1 MTQGSR
7 IHGFAA
13 LCLTVAIAG
22 CGGLPR
28 ATGDVHEQASIPPG
42 EKIAILWTLG
52 SSTDVNVNY
61 VLAFN
66 GTQGEDYE
74 RCTNALIERTFGANG
89 YVAWARKL
97 RKDER
102 PVVPPDVR
110 YMLVLRNTS
119 VRYTRSR
126 RVSTSSPFSDVL
138 LDVTGDLFDRK
149 TGKRLWTAYN
159 WLASDA
165 KRNSITSVHLVRG
178 LAADGYLNLKPE
190 AVADYAGGR
199 AKSDDE
205 IQLGCP

>member
-1 MTQGSR
+1 MEGSR
-7 IHGFAA
+7 VQAVAA
-13 LCLTVAIAG
+13 LCLAAAIAG

-28 ATGDVHEQASIPPG
+28 ASGTVHEQTSISPG
-42 EKIAILWTLG
+42 EKIAILWTVG
-52 SSTDVNVNY
+52 SFADVNVNY

-66 GTQGEDYE
+66 GTHGEDYE
-74 RCTNALIERTFGANG
+74 RCTNALIEQTFRANG
-89 YVAWARKL
+89 YAAWARRL

-102 PVVPPDVR
+102 PVVPPDAR
-110 YMLVLRNTS
+110 YVLALRNTT
-119 VRYTRSR
+119 VRYITSR
-126 RVSTSSPFSDVL
+126 RVSSSSPFSDVL

-178 LAADGYLNLKPE
+178 LAADGYLDLKPE

-205 IQLGCP
+205 IQVGCP